1 MKKHLLLMV
10 ALFVLCMSGF
20 AQGYVYFGYDANGN
34 RISRSIFFG
43 KVSENSKDIIAGNEL
58 VPEVNDQ
65 IGGTEYNLYP
75 NPTRGQ
81 FSVSVADAENQ
92 APMRVILYSQ
102 SGDVLVDKTLS
113 GNVEEFDLSSQSAGF
128 YLLKL
133 IVGEESKTWK
143 VVKY

>member
-102 SGDVLVDKTLS
+102 SGDVMVDKTLS
-113 GNVEEFDLSSQSAGF
+113 GNVEEFDLSNQSAGF